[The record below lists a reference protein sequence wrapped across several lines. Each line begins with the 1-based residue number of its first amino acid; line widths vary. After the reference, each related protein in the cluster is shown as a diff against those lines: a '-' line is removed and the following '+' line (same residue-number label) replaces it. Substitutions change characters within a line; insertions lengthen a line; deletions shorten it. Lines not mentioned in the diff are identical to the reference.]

1 LRRRADRGR
10 DAASVSLPGVYTIRP
25 ARYHPVPHPEHTS
38 PKHKMR
44 AEIEQ
49 LSDAAKQSIGLLR
62 RHL

>member
-1 LRRRADRGR
+1 MLPFTLGGR
-10 DAASVSLPGVYTIRP
+10 LGITRV
-25 ARYHPVPHPEHTS
+25 HTPNPTPS
-38 PKHKMR
+38 HHEPKHQMR

>member
-1 LRRRADRGR
+1 MSLDCIVGFAEGEGRA
-10 DAASVSLPGVYTIRP
+10 AVYTTGT
-25 ARYHPVPHPEHTS
+25 ARYHPFPHALHTS
-38 PKHKMR
+38 PKHQMR